1 MDTMLII
8 TEETTVL
15 ILYLNQHL
23 VDVWVVSHRN
33 TAQARGKKLLY
44 VLPKAINWMLH
55 LMHCSSNTC

>member
-23 VDVWVVSHRN
+23 VDVMGCKS
-33 TAQARGKKLLY
+33 
-44 VLPKAINWMLH
+44 
-55 LMHCSSNTC
+55 